1 MVGVKDVKD
10 IRVLKTERAKR
21 ALEEILAII
30 AENRLSYAETKG
42 AAWEAFLI
50 AGRMP
55 LKSNRF

>member
-10 IRVLKTERAKR
+10 IRHLKTERAKK

-30 AENRLSYAETKG
+30 SEDHLSYAETKG

-50 AGRMP
+50 VSRMP
-55 LKSNRF
+55 LEKQ